1 MRPLGAG
8 AVVFVEREERRG
20 CSWNGEIVVERDR
33 DARSCRCAQP
43 DLAIPV
49 ARAAR
54 QFPGQRGQVSHLLR
68 HPGRHDL
75 RGVSGQTVLERRT
88 SRGVSSVLFFFF
100 SSPPPSLPSLFNSPR
115 TSMEEHYRS
124 NFSILGKIA
133 RNSFRRPT
141 STSRLRQK
149 CSVSI
154 EFHLLL
160 EYIILPLARSI
171 RSFIIDFHKSKI
183 SVRIIL
189 SNLRTTPCSLE
200 FSRNS
205 HRGLSK

>member
-1 MRPLGAG
+1 MRPFGAG

-100 SSPPPSLPSLFNSPR
+100 PPLPPPSPR
-115 TSMEEHYRS
+115 FSTLLEPRWRSIDNRS

-133 RNSFRRPT
+133 RNSFRRRT

-160 EYIILPLARSI
+160 EYIYYSSARSLDP
-171 RSFIIDFHKSKI
+171 IIYH
-183 SVRIIL
+183 
-189 SNLRTTPCSLE
+189 
-200 FSRNS
+200 
-205 HRGLSK
+205 